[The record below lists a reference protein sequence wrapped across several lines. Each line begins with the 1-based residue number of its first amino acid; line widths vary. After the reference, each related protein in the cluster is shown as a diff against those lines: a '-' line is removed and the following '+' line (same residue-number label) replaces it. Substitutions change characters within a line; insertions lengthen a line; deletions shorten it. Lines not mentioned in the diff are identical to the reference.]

1 MEHEEEL
8 ERARRRL
15 LGLLARRPKRLRA
28 STSGLEHLVAWT
40 SLALV
45 NAAYISAR
53 LTSPGPTRRALHHL
67 YDAGHFLFVG
77 GTLSLATLTLGRAIG
92 ASRRRAR
99 VAVFAAALVPVMLFV
114 RDDIVGFFLS
124 RLDPTFADVALWAS
138 LLATA
143 LLPLTAWEIGRL
155 LARSWLRLLPIG
167 LGLAAQVGNQLVLTA
182 DYRGL
187 HLFATLLAGVLV
199 AAGCS
204 GVARSWSGDGPKRPW
219 RGVVLSAAVSAAAA
233 VSVVLPPSNAVRV
246 ELSRVEGT
254 PLFVP
259 LARWGWG
266 FSHGDARVPPELR
279 AWFEPRDHLP
289 QVPPSRPALYGDDL
303 IVLLIGVD
311 SMRADIFEKPN
322 NRRRLP
328 TLFKLRDESV
338 SFSLARSPG
347 SRTITTWSSVFTG
360 KTGTGL
366 RYGGDGNHLN
376 IRPDR
381 SVRFPDLL
389 LRAGV
394 TTSTFSAYSALD
406 RRGLTRGFT
415 EGADVPRR
423 DGQSFGL
430 STECI
435 PQVIERLERL
445 GTERLFLFTHLMDP
459 HFPYDSVK
467 TTGTTM
473 DRFLSE
479 VEQVDRS
486 MATLLEAIDRLGL
499 RDRTVLVF
507 VADHGEGFGQHGARY
522 HTVNLYEELLRVPI
536 FIRAPGIPPGRIDE
550 PISLVDLGPTI
561 LDLFGLPTPGH
572 FLGRSLVPYL
582 RGETGAPPRPIFAE
596 KKGVRA
602 LILGSRK
609 VILDREKGREELYD
623 LESDPGEMK
632 NLADSL
638 DDEGRN
644 ALALTRLFFETHAL
658 PDQR

>member
-1 MEHEEEL
+1 MEDPL
-8 ERARRRL
+8 ESERRRL
-15 LGLLARRPKRLRA
+15 LALLSRRPKRLPTP
-28 STSGLEHLVAWT
+28 TSGLEHLLAW
-40 SLALV
+40 ALLGAV
-45 NAAYISAR
+45 NAAYITQLA
-53 LTSPGPTRRALHHL
+53 SPGQPNRALHHL

-77 GTLSLATLTLGRAIG
+77 ATLSLAALTFGTLGAARLRRVRWATFV
-92 ASRRRAR
+92 AS
-99 VAVFAAALVPVMLFV
+99 LLPVTLFV
-114 RDDIVGFFLS
+114 REDIVGFFLS
-124 RLDPTFADVALWAS
+124 RLDPTFAEVALVVS
-138 LLATA
+138 LLAA
-143 LLPLTAWEIGRL
+143 ASVPLVAWELGRL
-155 LARSWLRLLPIG
+155 LARSWLRVVPLG
-167 LGLAAQVGNQLVLTA
+167 LGLALQLGNQLVLTA

-187 HLFATLLAGVLV
+187 HLFATLVAGVVVAASCSGFAASWGRGRGVRRGLALAGAAWV
-199 AAGCS
+199 AG
-204 GVARSWSGDGPKRPW
+204 
-219 RGVVLSAAVSAAAA
+219 AA
-233 VSVVLPPSNAVRV
+233 SVVVPPSNSVRV

-266 FSHGDARVPPELR
+266 FSHGDARVPAELR

-289 QVPPSRPALYGDDL
+289 QVPPSRPRLYGDDL

-311 SMRADIFEKPN
+311 SLRADVFEKPE

-328 TLFKLRDESV
+328 TLFELRDESL
-338 SFSLARSPG
+338 SFALARSPG

-360 KTGTGL
+360 KTYTGL

-389 LRAGV
+389 SRANV
-394 TTSTFSAYSALD
+394 TTSTFTAYTALD

-415 EGADVPRR
+415 EGADVPKRE
-423 DGQSFGL
+423 GQSFGL

-435 PQVIERLERL
+435 AQVVERLERQ
-445 GTERLFLFTHLMDP
+445 GPEPLFLFTHLMDP

-499 RDRTVLVF
+499 RDRTVLIF

-522 HTVNLYEELLRVPI
+522 HTVNLYEELLRVPV
-536 FIRAPGIPPGRIDE
+536 FIRAPGVAPRRVADPV
-550 PISLVDLGPTI
+550 SLVDLGPTI
-561 LDLFGLPTPGH
+561 LDLFGQPTPGH
-572 FLGRSLVPYL
+572 VLGVSLVPVL
-582 RGETGAPPRPIFAE
+582 RGASPAPHPIFAE

-602 LILGSRK
+602 LILGSLK
-609 VILDREKGREELYD
+609 VILDREKGREEVYD
-623 LESDPGEMK
+623 LESDPGETR